1 MSDIIS
7 IFLIG
12 AELAFLIYAV
22 KWFAR
27 ELREWKS

>member
-12 AELAFLIYAV
+12 CELAFLVYAV
-22 KWFAR
+22 KWFAM
-27 ELREWKS
+27 EWQK